1 MTDPGKAWVATL
13 HARDGFSYRLA
24 VLLAV
29 RKRPEKQAG
38 CGSWGFATRP
48 SSYSFAGI
56 GTTPPFLRLVTGHR
70 DFAEGRVSTR
80 LVEKLIAGMPAQ
92 NPPEPGKAEG
102 VRLS

>member
-1 MTDPGKAWVATL
+1 MTDPGNACVAIL
-13 HARDGFSYRLA
+13 HARDWFSYRLA
-24 VLLAV
+24 ALLTV
-29 RKRPEKQAG
+29 CKRPEKQAG

-56 GTTPPFLRLVTGHR
+56 GTTLPFLRFVMGHR

-80 LVEKLIAGMPAQ
+80 LVEKLIAEMPAQ